1 MNPYD
6 KFLYP
11 SYAYPQ
17 SHPDNLATLA
27 TLFGMEHA
35 PADRCRV
42 LELGC
47 GSGGN
52 IIPMALGLPESR
64 FVGIDLAEV
73 PITEGQAMINTLCL
87 KNIILRKMDIMD
99 VSAELGQ
106 FDYIIAHGLFSWV
119 PPLVQDKIFSICK
132 DLLLPNG
139 IAYISYN
146 TYPGYHLQGM
156 VREIMRFHSTQIDEP
171 KEKISHALNFV
182 KFLSESIP
190 DNTYR
195 LILKEAVE
203 QMGKRRDEG
212 IYHDELAE
220 FNLPVYFYSFMERA
234 ENHGLQYLSEANFYD
249 MQESFPSEVTD
260 TLSTLAKDRVVLKE
274 QYLDFLKCRR
284 FRRSLLCRQGL
295 NLNRT
300 PQPEQMYN
308 FYIASSAQTMS
319 QLSDITSETEEE
331 FRNAQGASMKTG
343 HPLAKAAI
351 AELANA
357 WPASL
362 DFHELLNR
370 VRNRFQGKNVA
381 ALEGDETSLSKIILW
396 TYAAGLVELHTYQP
410 AFTLDISER
419 PVASPLA
426 RLQLLSG
433 NRITNLRHTSVQMEG
448 PLEQRLLLLLDGTR
462 DRTAILN
469 ELANLVES
477 GAASLRMNDVEV
489 RDRSEAIDI
498 LSKGLETSLKQISR
512 LALLVE

>member
-17 SHPDNLATLA
+17 THPDNLATLA
-27 TLFGMEHA
+27 TLFGME
-35 PADRCRV
+35 PAQVNRCRV

-52 IIPMALGLPESR
+52 IIPMAFGLPQSE
-64 FVGIDLAEV
+64 FVGIDLAEY
-73 PITEGQAMINTLCL
+73 PITQGQSLINTLCL
-87 KNIILRKMDIMD
+87 KNIMLRQMDVMDI
-99 VSAELGQ
+99 SADLGQ

-119 PPLVQDKIFSICK
+119 PPAVQDKIFAICNNH
-132 DLLLPNG
+132 LSPNG
-139 IAYISYN
+139 IAYVSYN
-146 TYPGYHLQGM
+146 TYPGYHLQSM
-156 VREIMRFHSTQIDEP
+156 VREMMRFHTAQFGEP
-171 KEKISHALNFV
+171 KEQISQALSFV
-182 KFLSESIP
+182 KFLSESVP

-203 QMGKRRDEG
+203 HMGKRRDEG

-220 FNLPVYFYSFMERA
+220 INLPVYFYRFMELA
-234 ENHGLQYLSEANFYD
+234 ERHGLQYLSEANFYD
-249 MQESFPSEVTD
+249 MQESFPSEVTN
-260 TLSTLAKDRVVLKE
+260 TLQSLSRDSIVLKE

-284 FRRSLLCRQGL
+284 FRRTLLCRQGV
-295 NLNRT
+295 NLNRI
-300 PQPEQMYN
+300 PQAEQMNN
-308 FYIASSAQTMS
+308 FHVASSAQPIS
-319 QLSDITSETEEE
+319 QIPDISSEAEEE
-331 FRNAQGASMKTG
+331 FRNSQGASMKTG

-351 AELANA
+351 VELTNA

-362 DFHELLNR
+362 DFNELLNR
-370 VRNRFQGKNVA
+370 VRNRLQGKNDA

-396 TYAAGLVELHTYQP
+396 TYAAGLVELHIHQP
-410 AFTLDISER
+410 VFTLNLSER

-426 RLQLLSG
+426 QLQLQSG

-448 PLEQRLLLLLDGTR
+448 PLENRLLLLLDGTR
-462 DRTAILN
+462 DRTDILH

-477 GAASLRMNDVEV
+477 GAASLRLNDIEV
-489 RDRSEAIDI
+489 RDRLKAIEI
-498 LSKGLETSLKQISR
+498 LSKGLETSLKQIAH

>member
-17 SHPDNLATLA
+17 THPDNLATLA
-27 TLFGMEHA
+27 ALFGME
-35 PADRCRV
+35 PAQVNHCRV

-52 IIPMALGLPESR
+52 IIPMAFGLPHSE
-64 FVGIDLAEV
+64 FLGIDLAEY
-73 PITEGQAMINTLCL
+73 PITQGQSMINTLCL
-87 KNIILRKMDIMD
+87 KNIMLRQMNIMDI
-99 VSAELGQ
+99 SADLGQ

-119 PPLVQDKIFSICK
+119 PTEAQDKIFDICYNH
-132 DLLLPNG
+132 LSPNG
-139 IAYISYN
+139 IAYVSYN
-146 TYPGYHLQGM
+146 TYPGYHLQSL
-156 VREIMRFHSTQIDEP
+156 VREMMRFHTTQFDEP
-171 KEKISHALNFV
+171 KEQISEALSFV

-203 QMGKRRDEG
+203 HMGKRRDEG

-220 FNLPVYFYSFMERA
+220 INLPVYFYRFMEIA
-234 ENHGLQYLSEANFYD
+234 EKHGLQYLSEANFYD
-249 MQESFPSEVTD
+249 MQESFPSEVTE
-260 TLSTLAKDRVVLKE
+260 TLRSLSKNSIVLKE

-284 FRRSLLCRQGL
+284 FRRTLLCRKGV

-300 PQPEQMYN
+300 PQPDQMN
-308 FYIASSAQTMS
+308 KFYIASSAHPVS
-319 QLSDITSETEEE
+319 QIPEISSEVEEE

-343 HPLAKAAI
+343 HPIAKAAI
-351 AELANA
+351 VELADA

-362 DFHELLNR
+362 DFNELLNR
-370 VRNRFQGKNVA
+370 VRNRLQGENDA

-396 TYAAGLVELHTYQP
+396 TYAAGLVELHIDQP
-410 AFTLDISER
+410 VFTLNLSER

-426 RLQLLSG
+426 QLQLQSG
-433 NRITNLRHTSVQMEG
+433 NHITNLRHTSVQMEG
-448 PLEQRLLLLLDGTR
+448 PLENRLLLLLDGTR
-462 DRTAILN
+462 DRTDILH
-469 ELANLVES
+469 ELANMVES
-477 GAASLRMNDVEV
+477 GAASLRLNDIEV
-489 RDRSEAIDI
+489 RDRLKAIEF
-498 LSKGLETSLKQISR
+498 LSKGLEASLKQIAH